1 MPKDIKKVNALIAR
15 IQAGDKKAPDLLFAE
30 IGGLLLN
37 VAKKYLYDKSLA
49 EDLLSDVFL
58 ELYSSGAKTFDSS
71 FNGIN
76 WLFTIVKNK
85 AYHYNLKEGK
95 TVNIDE
101 SEGFL
106 QNFLKTDEH
115 GDSAVE
121 NVDLRAALDTLST
134 EENRMLYLKFWEG
147 LTVREIAK
155 AVGLPKSTVHGLI
168 KGALKKVGKFLDE

>member
-1 MPKDIKKVNALIAR
+1 M
-15 IQAGDKKAPDLLFAE
+15 
-30 IGGLLLN
+30 
-37 VAKKYLYDKSLA
+37 
-49 EDLLSDVFL
+49 
-58 ELYSSGAKTFDSS
+58 
-71 FNGIN
+71 
-76 WLFTIVKNK
+76 
-85 AYHYNLKEGK
+85 
-95 TVNIDE
+95 
-101 SEGFL
+101 
-106 QNFLKTDEH
+106 KTDEN

>member
-1 MPKDIKKVNALIAR
+1 MSKDIKKVNALIAR

-71 FNGIN
+71 FNGLN

-106 QNFLKTDEH
+106 QNFLKTDEKRRF
-115 GDSAVE
+115 G
-121 NVDLRAALDTLST
+121 R
-134 EENRMLYLKFWEG
+134 
-147 LTVREIAK
+147 
-155 AVGLPKSTVHGLI
+155 
-168 KGALKKVGKFLDE
+168 